1 MNDYKVT
8 ELENAINTYFN
19 TVEAIKRLNETIYEL
34 HNSIVDDRDNDNL
47 DVEKIKD
54 YRVYTFQL
62 TSLQMNI
69 VKIVADIKLLRKLLT
84 IENISF
90 ETEVPKEVID
100 DIIESDSMIY
110 SVNSNGDIVVLQ
122 EDVEAMLRDA
132 VYDEAQFKMMISNM
146 NKLDETFIKS
156 FRNEQESK

>member
-1 MNDYKVT
+1 MVDYKVT
-8 ELENAINTYFN
+8 ELENAISTYFN

-47 DVEKIKD
+47 DIEKIKD

-90 ETEVPKEVID
+90 ETDVPKEVID

-110 SVNSNGDIVVLQ
+110 SVNSNGDIVALQ

-156 FRNEQESK
+156 FRNEQEGK

>member
-1 MNDYKVT
+1 MVDYKVT
-8 ELENAINTYFN
+8 ELENAISTYFN

-110 SVNSNGDIVVLQ
+110 SVNSNGDIVALQ

-156 FRNEQESK
+156 FRNEQESI

>member
-1 MNDYKVT
+1 MVDYKVT
-8 ELENAINTYFN
+8 ELENAISTYFN

-110 SVNSNGDIVVLQ
+110 SVNSNGDIVALQ
-122 EDVEAMLRDA
+122 EDVEVMLRDA

-156 FRNEQESK
+156 FRNEQEGK